1 MTHGGAREH
10 LLTIF
15 GLWVIGLFWARMA
28 YRLKYQVFNYLSLK
42 AIKQLRDK
50 HAKLEDEGIEKLSAE
65 QVEEIEDE
73 WFNSVLPLG
82 LKDFNKEDLDTMS
95 EGEIRELTA
104 SVYIFLTKF
113 GSTALAKQFVTATK
127 EIQPKEKTQ

>member
-1 MTHGGAREH
+1 MEVDFETGKINVRPDLVYEFKE
-10 LLTIF
+10 LVT
-15 GLWVIGLFWARMA
+15 RKEM
-28 YRLKYQVFNYLSLK
+28 K

-104 SVYIFLTKF
+104 SVFIFLTRF
-113 GSTALAKQFVTATK
+113 GSTALGKQFALQQK
-127 EIQPKEKTQ
+127 DLIKNQEKQ

>member
-1 MTHGGAREH
+1 MEVDFEKGKINVRDDLVYEFKKLVTRKE
-10 LLTIF
+10 
-15 GLWVIGLFWARMA
+15 M
-28 YRLKYQVFNYLSLK
+28 K

-50 HAKLEDEGIEKLSAE
+50 HAKLEDEGIEKLSVDE
-65 QVEEIEDE
+65 VEELENE
-73 WFNSVLPLG
+73 WFNAVLPLG
-82 LKDFNKEDLDTMS
+82 LKDFNKEDLDVLS

-127 EIQPKEKTQ
+127 EIQQKEQTQ

>member
-1 MTHGGAREH
+1 MEVDFETGKINVRPDLVYEFKE
-10 LLTIF
+10 LVT
-15 GLWVIGLFWARMA
+15 RKEM
-28 YRLKYQVFNYLSLK
+28 KD
-42 AIKQLRDK
+42 IKKLRDK
-50 HAKLEDEGIEKLSAE
+50 HAKLEQDGIEKLSVDE
-65 QVEEIEDE
+65 VEELENE

>member
-1 MTHGGAREH
+1 MEVDFENGKIVVRDDLIYEFKELVTRKE
-10 LLTIF
+10 
-15 GLWVIGLFWARMA
+15 M
-28 YRLKYQVFNYLSLK
+28 K

-50 HAKLEDEGIEKLSAE
+50 HLKLEEAGVENLSQDEI
-65 QVEEIEDE
+65 EEIEDE
-73 WFNSVLPLG
+73 WFNAVLPLG
-82 LKDFNKEDLDTMS
+82 IKNFNKLDIDKLT

-127 EIQPKEKTQ
+127 EIQQNDLTQ

>member
-1 MTHGGAREH
+1 MEVDFETGKINVRPDLIYE
-10 LLTIF
+10 
-15 GLWVIGLFWARMA
+15 
-28 YRLKYQVFNYLSLK
+28 LKELVTRK
-42 AIKQLRDK
+42 EMKDIKKLRDK
-50 HAKLEDEGIEKLSAE
+50 HAKLEQDGIEKLSVDE
-65 QVEEIEDE
+65 VEELENE

-113 GSTALAKQFVTATK
+113 GSTALAKQFVTVTK
-127 EIQPKEKTQ
+127 ETQKNE

>member
-1 MTHGGAREH
+1 MEVDFETGKVNVRDDLVYEFKE
-10 LLTIF
+10 LVT
-15 GLWVIGLFWARMA
+15 RKEM
-28 YRLKYQVFNYLSLK
+28 K

-65 QVEEIEDE
+65 QVEKIEEE
-73 WFNSVLPLG
+73 WFNAVLSLG
-82 LKDFNKEDLDTMS
+82 LVDFKKEDLDVLS

-127 EIQPKEKTQ
+127 EIQQNDQTQ

>member
-1 MTHGGAREH
+1 MEVDFEKGKINVRDDLVYEFKELVTRKE
-10 LLTIF
+10 
-15 GLWVIGLFWARMA
+15 M
-28 YRLKYQVFNYLSLK
+28 K

-50 HAKLEDEGIEKLSAE
+50 HVKLEDNGIEKLSVDE
-65 QVEEIEDE
+65 VEELEDE
-73 WFNSVLPLG
+73 WFNAVLPLG

-127 EIQPKEKTQ
+127 EIQPKDQTQ

>member
-1 MTHGGAREH
+1 MEVDFETGKVNVRDDLVYEFKE
-10 LLTIF
+10 LVT
-15 GLWVIGLFWARMA
+15 RKEM
-28 YRLKYQVFNYLSLK
+28 K

-65 QVEEIEDE
+65 QVEKIEEE
-73 WFNSVLPLG
+73 WFNAVLSLG
-82 LKDFNKEDLDTMS
+82 LVDFKKEDLDVLS

-127 EIQPKEKTQ
+127 EIQPKEQTQ

>member
-1 MTHGGAREH
+1 MEIDFETGKVNVRDDLVYEFKE
-10 LLTIF
+10 LVT
-15 GLWVIGLFWARMA
+15 RKEM
-28 YRLKYQVFNYLSLK
+28 K

-65 QVEEIEDE
+65 QVEKIEEE
-73 WFNSVLPLG
+73 WFNAVLSLG
-82 LKDFNKEDLDTMS
+82 LVDFKKEDLDVLS

-127 EIQPKEKTQ
+127 EIQPKEQTQ

>member
-1 MTHGGAREH
+1 MEVDFETGKVNVRDDLVYEFKE
-10 LLTIF
+10 LVT
-15 GLWVIGLFWARMA
+15 RKEM
-28 YRLKYQVFNYLSLK
+28 K

-65 QVEEIEDE
+65 QVEKIEEE
-73 WFNSVLPLG
+73 WFNAVLSLG
-82 LKDFNKEDLDTMS
+82 LVDFNKEDLDMLS

-127 EIQPKEKTQ
+127 EIQPKEQTQ

>member
-1 MTHGGAREH
+1 MKVDFENGKIVVRDDLIYEFKELVTRKE
-10 LLTIF
+10 
-15 GLWVIGLFWARMA
+15 M
-28 YRLKYQVFNYLSLK
+28 K

-50 HAKLEDEGIEKLSAE
+50 HLKLEEAGVENLSQDEI
-65 QVEEIEDE
+65 EEIEDE
-73 WFNSVLPLG
+73 WFNAVLPLG
-82 LKDFNKEDLDTMS
+82 IKNFNKLDIDKLT

-127 EIQPKEKTQ
+127 EIQPKEQTQ

>member
-1 MTHGGAREH
+1 MEVDFENGKINVRDDLVYEFKELVTRKE
-10 LLTIF
+10 
-15 GLWVIGLFWARMA
+15 M
-28 YRLKYQVFNYLSLK
+28 K

-50 HAKLEDEGIEKLSAE
+50 HAKLEEEGIEKLSVDE
-65 QVEEIEDE
+65 VEKIEEE
-73 WFNSVLPLG
+73 WFNAVLSLG
-82 LKDFNKEDLDTMS
+82 LVDFNKEDLGMLS

-127 EIQPKEKTQ
+127 EIQPKDQTQ